1 MALEV
6 KAHWTIA
13 ISGDGADEIN
23 LIKLLNE
30 LIEAEKLKIEISSA
44 HVSTHYTE
52 KRKASS

>member
-23 LIKLLNE
+23 LIKLLTE

-44 HVSTHYTE
+44 HVSTHYTKE
-52 KRKASS
+52 SKTSS